1 MNILR
6 RIFLLI
12 SLFVCSHVFA
22 QVYVA
27 DGDTVSSGIRI
38 FVSGDGAGVLAG
50 ASVELMSQTDT
61 LRGVTNSEGDAVFP
75 NSFGRDTIT
84 MKVSFLGYAD
94 VVHKM
99 CFENPYTSPMVMVN
113 MQEEK
118 TLLNA
123 IIIQDNAVAM
133 VVHGDT
139 TIYNASAFKTRKRD
153 PLKKL
158 LEKIPGINIG
168 PEGIIANGE
177 KVGKILINGTTLF
190 GNNIDA
196 AMNLMYCDDIKKVR
210 VYDEHD
216 QDRLIEADTLGMK
229 ERVLDVVTNR
239 SITAVKAM
247 DLGLSAGL
255 FTDMNAKG
263 KLDWLA
269 GVISRYNKFKNGRRD
284 FLNLQ
289 GEKNMDNSLASSE
302 PSNKIHAQYSVD
314 GERKSQRKS
323 KYRHSVNV
331 KYTGRI
337 SETSAKDVY
346 TTSESYR
353 SRISDYHSLAAKKS
367 VYVSYGGYEDF
378 AVNERST
385 SGFEIGANYSGEW
398 SDLNNRTDAA
408 VDGVKSVTDVRT
420 FSRNNKG
427 LIYGTVYYKKIG
439 KKKERLFYISGSY
452 SGNFG
457 RGDGSRKDDD
467 PESVEMQF
475 LTDSSSLRKQSV
487 LISANYSE
495 PLSDLFRFSVKYNGE
510 GIFSFSEK
518 LSWDELLSCRD
529 LINTHSF
536 THNDINNSLFA
547 GFSYNNR
554 AKGLY
559 IQLGGEYKNIWQ
571 IRKESLPENLAYPD
585 CYHHIHPSFHLRYNK
600 NLLNIAFNYN
610 EVSRTPSIEQK
621 REVINDSNP
630 LFLTVGNSALKL
642 PVARTFDLDAN
653 LVSSSISTTWRVKAQ
668 YVENSNDIV
677 NRTVYFPESTILE
690 QYAYT
695 APAGSELIIPENVKD
710 SRTFSGTV
718 GSDIFSA
725 PLRSTFSP
733 SVSYNYFRRPFF
745 MEESRY
751 DNIQHEMDLSLSY
764 RSSFSK
770 YFEFRVSNDTGLGTN
785 LRSGEKVYDYV
796 NENLSA
802 SASVDFLN
810 RFRISA
816 GFTYVMM
823 KTSTGVGGYERT
835 GLDASFVVYFGDKR
849 RNYVSLN
856 GYDLLGRNNNR
867 TVSVTDYYVSSRYS
881 SIFGRSVVLCFYYD
895 F

>member
-269 GVISRYNKFKNGRRD
+269 GVISR
-284 FLNLQ
+284 
-289 GEKNMDNSLASSE
+289 
-302 PSNKIHAQYSVD
+302 
-314 GERKSQRKS
+314 
-323 KYRHSVNV
+323 
-331 KYTGRI
+331 
-337 SETSAKDVY
+337 
-346 TTSESYR
+346 
-353 SRISDYHSLAAKKS
+353 
-367 VYVSYGGYEDF
+367 
-378 AVNERST
+378 
-385 SGFEIGANYSGEW
+385 
-398 SDLNNRTDAA
+398 
-408 VDGVKSVTDVRT
+408 
-420 FSRNNKG
+420 
-427 LIYGTVYYKKIG
+427 
-439 KKKERLFYISGSY
+439 
-452 SGNFG
+452 
-457 RGDGSRKDDD
+457 
-467 PESVEMQF
+467 
-475 LTDSSSLRKQSV
+475 
-487 LISANYSE
+487 
-495 PLSDLFRFSVKYNGE
+495 
-510 GIFSFSEK
+510 
-518 LSWDELLSCRD
+518 
-529 LINTHSF
+529 
-536 THNDINNSLFA
+536 
-547 GFSYNNR
+547 
-554 AKGLY
+554 
-559 IQLGGEYKNIWQ
+559 
-571 IRKESLPENLAYPD
+571 
-585 CYHHIHPSFHLRYNK
+585 
-600 NLLNIAFNYN
+600 
-610 EVSRTPSIEQK
+610 
-621 REVINDSNP
+621 
-630 LFLTVGNSALKL
+630 
-642 PVARTFDLDAN
+642 
-653 LVSSSISTTWRVKAQ
+653 
-668 YVENSNDIV
+668 
-677 NRTVYFPESTILE
+677 
-690 QYAYT
+690 
-695 APAGSELIIPENVKD
+695 
-710 SRTFSGTV
+710 
-718 GSDIFSA
+718 
-725 PLRSTFSP
+725 
-733 SVSYNYFRRPFF
+733 
-745 MEESRY
+745 
-751 DNIQHEMDLSLSY
+751 
-764 RSSFSK
+764 
-770 YFEFRVSNDTGLGTN
+770 
-785 LRSGEKVYDYV
+785 
-796 NENLSA
+796 
-802 SASVDFLN
+802 
-810 RFRISA
+810 
-816 GFTYVMM
+816 
-823 KTSTGVGGYERT
+823 
-835 GLDASFVVYFGDKR
+835 
-849 RNYVSLN
+849 
-856 GYDLLGRNNNR
+856 
-867 TVSVTDYYVSSRYS
+867 
-881 SIFGRSVVLCFYYD
+881 
-895 F
+895 